1 MNEHPSQEENDDP
14 EPFKE
19 LDRLLVSMQLNSAL
33 VNLKAGNARAAIKI
47 CSDLLESSII
57 TEADKPKT
65 YYRRGQAYGKVRED
79 ELAIEDLKKAL
90 AYTPN
95 DAGVIAELNA
105 AKARLKAR
113 REKEKAV
120 YAKLFS

>member
-1 MNEHPSQEENDDP
+1 
-14 EPFKE
+14 
-19 LDRLLVSMQLNSAL
+19 MQLNTAL
-33 VNLKAGNARAAIKI
+33 VHLKAGSPRAAIKT
-47 CSDLLESSII
+47 CTDLLENDSI
-57 TEADKPKT
+57 TEADETKA
-65 YYRRGQAYGKVRED
+65 YYRRGQAYGKVKED

-90 AYTPN
+90 EYTPK

-120 YAKLFS
+120 YSKMFS

>member
-1 MNEHPSQEENDDP
+1 VQEEKDEP

-19 LDRLLVSMQLNSAL
+19 IERLSVSMQLNTAL
-33 VNLKAGNARAAIKI
+33 VHLKAGNPRAAIKV
-47 CSDLLESSII
+47 CSDLLESDII

-90 AYTPN
+90 SYTPN

-105 AKARLKAR
+105 AKARLKSR

-120 YAKLFS
+120 YSKLFS